1 MPPVRRLFEGSRY
14 LPGFAAALALALAA
28 ATYVLAAAKALDYG
42 IDAFDGGDWRSSVIT
57 AQILE
62 VVDLLLVGT
71 VLVITAIGL
80 WELFIGTLDV
90 PAWLQVESLD
100 DLKGKI
106 ADVVLLVLAIKFVE
120 KFVVSEVA
128 LDTLWLALSVLAV
141 GVVLIGYRLQR

>member
-1 MPPVRRLFEGSRY
+1 MRRLFERSAY
-14 LPGFAAALALALAA
+14 LPGFGALLALLLAV
-28 ATYVLAAAKALDYG
+28 ATYLLSLAKAIDYAV
-42 IDAFDGGDWRSSVIT
+42 DAVRGDGWRGSVVT

-80 WELFIGTLDV
+80 WELFVGPLEV
-90 PAWLQVESLD
+90 PDWLKVSSLD

-106 ADVVLLVLAIKFVE
+106 ADVVLLVLVIKFVE
-120 KFVVSEVA
+120 KFVVSKDA

-141 GVVLIGYRLQR
+141 GVVLVGYRLRR